1 MYADYAA
8 EHTTAVPKLE
18 DFLGGDTTASY
29 TSQTEAPTQDES
41 SQLTHLYEPHHA
53 AANYF
58 ADHHHH
64 HHQDL
69 KSFAENGFQSAAAN
83 SGSEVDD
90 SCSVGRVTQLSCAG
104 SEFVGQSIET
114 ELVAGFAAV
123 AAGASAAKSSEK
135 ALVSVAVDSDSAKKI
150 SDTFGQRTSIYR
162 GVTRLILSFFFLCGK
177 NEFNLLRGV

>member
-18 DFLGGDTTASY
+18 DFFGGDNTASY
-29 TSQTEAPTQDES
+29 NSQTEATTQDES
-41 SQLTHLYEPHHA
+41 SQLTHLYDPHHA

-64 HHQDL
+64 QDL
-69 KSFAENGFQSAAAN
+69 KSLAETGFQSAAAN

-104 SEFVGQSIET
+104 SEFMGQSIET
-114 ELVAGFAAV
+114 ELVAGFAV
-123 AAGASAAKSSEK
+123 AAAASASKSSEK
-135 ALVSVAVDSDSAKKI
+135 ALVSVAVDSDSVKKI

-162 GVTRLILSFFFLCGK
+162 GVTRLIFCFFGGK
-177 NEFNLLRGV
+177 MNLIC